1 MEWNA
6 RTEAEWNGMECA
18 NGSGMEWN
26 GMRERKRNGS
36 GMECAK
42 RNDYYMYI
50 IYTHNIMN
58 SKLVLAIIVILLLL
72 YVIFKAI
79 TTNYTTLGSMQ
90 KWATS
95 TVITGTN
102 LPSSFKANTAISV
115 WFYIK
120 KWVSDAKVIEFQGAT
135 ATPSATN
142 IIFLVKFKSNTN
154 TIQIFPRSGVSV
166 TGEDCDIADFPLQK
180 WVNLI
185 VSFNGSAMDV
195 YVDGKL
201 VKSCVVNNGSKLS
214 ETQKITLGDSTK
226 IVEDIG
232 FITNVKL
239 KASPIAPQEAWD
251 IYSQGFGGS
260 PWSDLL
266 NKYKVKLSFIV
277 DNQEQTS
284 VST

>member
-1 MEWNA
+1 
-6 RTEAEWNGMECA
+6 
-18 NGSGMEWN
+18 
-26 GMRERKRNGS
+26 
-36 GMECAK
+36 
-42 RNDYYMYI
+42 
-50 IYTHNIMN
+50 MN

-72 YVIFKAI
+72 YVIFKAL
-79 TTNYTTLGSMQ
+79 TTNYTTLGTMQ
-90 KWATS
+90 KWATE
-95 TVITGTN
+95 TKLMGTN
-102 LPSSFKANTAISV
+102 LPNSFKANTAISI

-120 KWVSDAKVIEFQGAT
+120 KWVSGTKVIEFQNAS
-135 ATPSATN
+135 SA
-142 IIFLVKFKSNTN
+142 IFKVKFKANTN
-154 TIQIFPRSGVSV
+154 TIQIFPRSGESV
-166 TGEDCDIADFPLQK
+166 TGEDCDIAEFPLQK

-185 VSFNGSAMDV
+185 ISFNGSAMDV

-214 ETQKITLGDSTK
+214 ETQKIILGDSSKT
-226 IVEDIG
+226 EDVG

-284 VST
+284 IST

>member
-1 MEWNA
+1 
-6 RTEAEWNGMECA
+6 
-18 NGSGMEWN
+18 
-26 GMRERKRNGS
+26 
-36 GMECAK
+36 
-42 RNDYYMYI
+42 
-50 IYTHNIMN
+50 MN
-58 SKLVLAIIVILLLL
+58 SKLVLAVIVILLLL
-72 YVIFKAI
+72 YVIFKAL
-79 TTNYTTLGSMQ
+79 TTSYSTLGTMQ
-90 KWATS
+90 KWTNKTTLTS
-95 TVITGTN
+95 GN
-102 LPSSFKANTAISV
+102 LPNSFKANSSISV

-120 KWVSDAKVIEFQGAT
+120 EWANSANVVTFFNNAGANSGSEIFKIYLKNDTNNIVIQPKAT
-135 ATPSATN
+135 SSNPTN
-142 IIFLVKFKSNTN
+142 CEIS
-154 TIQIFPRSGVSV
+154 
-166 TGEDCDIADFPLQK
+166 EFPLQK

-201 VKSCVVNNGSKLS
+201 VKSCVVNMGSELAKTLS
-214 ETQKITLGDSTK
+214 IVLG
-226 IVEDIG
+226 EDPTTVRNKDVG

-239 KASPIAPQEAWD
+239 KSSPIAPQEAWD

>member
-1 MEWNA
+1 
-6 RTEAEWNGMECA
+6 
-18 NGSGMEWN
+18 
-26 GMRERKRNGS
+26 
-36 GMECAK
+36 
-42 RNDYYMYI
+42 
-50 IYTHNIMN
+50 MN

-72 YVIFKAI
+72 YVIFKAL
-79 TTNYTTLGSMQ
+79 TTNYTTLGTMQ

-95 TVITGTN
+95 TIITGSN
-102 LPSSFKANTAISV
+102 LPNSFKANTAVSI

-120 KWVSDAKVIEFQGAT
+120 KWVSGTKVIEFQNAS
-135 ATPSATN
+135 SA
-142 IIFLVKFKSNTN
+142 IFKVKFKANTN
-154 TIQIFPRSGVSV
+154 TIQIFPRSGESV
-166 TGEDCDIADFPLQK
+166 TGEDCDIAEFPLQK

-185 VSFNGSAMDV
+185 ISFNGSAMDV

-214 ETQKITLGDSTK
+214 ETNTIILGDSTK
-226 IVEDIG
+226 TEDIG

-284 VST
+284 IST

>member
-1 MEWNA
+1 
-6 RTEAEWNGMECA
+6 MECA
-18 NGSGMEWN
+18 NGRVAEWV
-26 GMRERKRNGS
+26 
-36 GMECAK
+36 
-42 RNDYYMYI
+42 YYYI
-50 IYTHNIMN
+50 SNIYTNMN

-72 YVIFKAI
+72 YVIFKAL
-79 TTNYTTLGSMQ
+79 TTNYTTLGTMQ
-90 KWATS
+90 KWATA
-95 TVITGTN
+95 TIIQGTN
-102 LPSSFKANTAISV
+102 LPSSFKANTAVSI

-120 KWVSDAKVIEFQGAT
+120 KWVSGAKVIEFQNAASGT
-135 ATPSATN
+135 
-142 IIFLVKFKSNTN
+142 IFQVQFKANTN
-154 TIQIFPRSGVSV
+154 TVQIFPRSGTSS
-166 TGEDCDIADFPLQK
+166 GEDCEVADFPLQK

-214 ETQKITLGDSTK
+214 ETQKIILGDASKT
-226 IVEDIG
+226 EDVG

-239 KASPIAPQEAWD
+239 KAAPIAPQEAWD

-277 DNQEQTS
+277 IIRNRP
-284 VST
+284 V

>member
-1 MEWNA
+1 
-6 RTEAEWNGMECA
+6 
-18 NGSGMEWN
+18 
-26 GMRERKRNGS
+26 
-36 GMECAK
+36 
-42 RNDYYMYI
+42 
-50 IYTHNIMN
+50 MN

-72 YVIFKAI
+72 YVIFKAL
-79 TTNYTTLGSMQ
+79 TTNYTTLGTMQ

-95 TVITGTN
+95 TIITGSN
-102 LPSSFKANTAISV
+102 LPNSFKANTAISI

-120 KWVSDAKVIEFQGAT
+120 KWVSGTKVVEFQNAS
-135 ATPSATN
+135 SAA
-142 IIFLVKFKSNTN
+142 IFQVQFKANTN
-154 TIQIFPRSGVSV
+154 TIQIFPRSDKSSGD
-166 TGEDCDIADFPLQK
+166 DCDIAEFPLQK

-185 VSFNGSAMDV
+185 ISFNGSAMDV

-214 ETQKITLGDSTK
+214 ETQKIILGDSSK
-226 IVEDIG
+226 VDDIG

-277 DNQEQTS
+277 DNQEQAS

>member
-1 MEWNA
+1 
-6 RTEAEWNGMECA
+6 
-18 NGSGMEWN
+18 
-26 GMRERKRNGS
+26 
-36 GMECAK
+36 
-42 RNDYYMYI
+42 
-50 IYTHNIMN
+50 
-58 SKLVLAIIVILLLL
+58 
-72 YVIFKAI
+72 
-79 TTNYTTLGSMQ
+79 MQ

-120 KWVSDAKVIEFQGAT
+120 KWVSDAKVIEFRNAANGG
-135 ATPSATN
+135 
-142 IIFLVKFKSNTN
+142 IFLVKFKAATN
-154 TIQIFPRSGVSV
+154 TIQIFPRSDGSLP
-166 TGEDCDIADFPLQK
+166 GEECEIADFPLQK

-201 VKSCVVNNGSKLS
+201 VKSCVVNSGSKLS
-214 ETQKITLGDSTK
+214 DTQKITLGDSTK

>member
-1 MEWNA
+1 M
-6 RTEAEWNGMECA
+6 
-18 NGSGMEWN
+18 
-26 GMRERKRNGS
+26 
-36 GMECAK
+36 
-42 RNDYYMYI
+42 DVLLYVYYLYEPN
-50 IYTHNIMN
+50 THTNMN

-72 YVIFKAI
+72 YVIFKAL
-79 TTNYTTLGSMQ
+79 TTNYTTLGTMQ
-90 KWATS
+90 KWATA
-95 TVITGTN
+95 TTIQGNN
-102 LPSSFKANTAISV
+102 LPSSFKANTAISI

-120 KWVSDAKVIEFQGAT
+120 KWSNSAKVIEIQDKSNA
-135 ATPSATN
+135 A
-142 IIFLVKFKSNTN
+142 IFLVKFKDDTN
-154 TIQIFPRSGVSV
+154 TIQIFPTSGATDPS
-166 TGEDCDIADFPLQK
+166 ECAIADFPLQK

-185 VSFNGSAMDV
+185 ISFNGSAMDV

-214 ETQKITLGDSTK
+214 QTQKIILGDSTK
-226 IVEDIG
+226 VDDIG

-239 KASPIAPQEAWD
+239 KAAPIAPQEAWD

-284 VST
+284 IST

>member
-1 MEWNA
+1 M
-6 RTEAEWNGMECA
+6 NGM
-18 NGSGMEWN
+18 NVLLYV
-26 GMRERKRNGS
+26 
-36 GMECAK
+36 
-42 RNDYYMYI
+42 YYLYEPN
-50 IYTHNIMN
+50 THTNMN

-72 YVIFKAI
+72 YVIFKAL
-79 TTNYTTLGSMQ
+79 TTNYTTLGTMQ
-90 KWATS
+90 KWATA
-95 TVITGTN
+95 TTIQGTN
-102 LPSSFKANTAISV
+102 LPSSFKANTAISI

-120 KWVSDAKVIEFQGAT
+120 KWASGAKVIEFQDKSNT
-135 ATPSATN
+135 A
-142 IIFLVKFKSNTN
+142 IFQVQFKDNTN
-154 TIQIFPRSGVSV
+154 TIQIFPTSGTSDAN
-166 TGEDCDIADFPLQK
+166 ECAIADFPLQK

-185 VSFNGSAMDV
+185 ISFNGSAMDV

-214 ETQKITLGDSTK
+214 QTQKIILGDSTK
-226 IVEDIG
+226 VDDIG

-239 KASPIAPQEAWD
+239 KAAPIAPQEAWD

-284 VST
+284 IST

>member
-1 MEWNA
+1 
-6 RTEAEWNGMECA
+6 
-18 NGSGMEWN
+18 
-26 GMRERKRNGS
+26 
-36 GMECAK
+36 
-42 RNDYYMYI
+42 
-50 IYTHNIMN
+50 MN

-79 TTNYTTLGSMQ
+79 TTNYTTLGTMQ
-90 KWATS
+90 KWATA
-95 TVITGTN
+95 TTIQGTN
-102 LPSSFKANTAISV
+102 LPSSFKANTAISI

-120 KWVSDAKVIEFQGAT
+120 KWVSGAKVIQFQNASGA
-135 ATPSATN
+135 A
-142 IIFLVKFKSNTN
+142 IFQVQFKASTN
-154 TIQIFPRSGVSV
+154 TIQIFPTSGATS
-166 TGEDCDIADFPLQK
+166 GDDCDIADFPLQK

-214 ETQKITLGDSTK
+214 ETQKIILGDASK
-226 IVEDIG
+226 IEDVG

-239 KASPIAPQEAWD
+239 KAAPIAPQEAWD

-284 VST
+284 IST

>member
-1 MEWNA
+1 
-6 RTEAEWNGMECA
+6 
-18 NGSGMEWN
+18 
-26 GMRERKRNGS
+26 
-36 GMECAK
+36 
-42 RNDYYMYI
+42 
-50 IYTHNIMN
+50 MN

-72 YVIFKAI
+72 YVIFKAL
-79 TTNYTTLGSMQ
+79 TTSYTTLGTMQ
-90 KWATS
+90 KWSNRTTLQGS
-95 TVITGTN
+95 N
-102 LPSSFKANTAISV
+102 LPSSFKANSAVSI

-120 KWVSDAKVIEFQGAT
+120 KWVNGTKVITFHSDSGASAGAT
-135 ATPSATN
+135 
-142 IIFLVKFKSNTN
+142 IFRIVFKDNTN
-154 TIQIFPRSGVSV
+154 TIQINPRSGTSNPDYDCEVS
-166 TGEDCDIADFPLQK
+166 EFPLQK

-201 VKSCVVNNGSKLS
+201 VKSCVVGIGSELAK
-214 ETQKITLGDSTK
+214 TQSIVLGDDTK
-226 IVEDIG
+226 TEDVG

-277 DNQEQTS
+277 DNQEQAS

>member
-1 MEWNA
+1 
-6 RTEAEWNGMECA
+6 
-18 NGSGMEWN
+18 
-26 GMRERKRNGS
+26 
-36 GMECAK
+36 
-42 RNDYYMYI
+42 
-50 IYTHNIMN
+50 MN

-72 YVIFKAI
+72 YVIFKAL
-79 TTNYTTLGSMQ
+79 TTNYTTLGTMQ
-90 KWATS
+90 KWATA
-95 TVITGTN
+95 TTIQGTN
-102 LPSSFKANTAISV
+102 LPSSFKANTAISI

-120 KWVSDAKVIEFQGAT
+120 KWVSNAKVIEFQNASGGA
-135 ATPSATN
+135 
-142 IIFLVKFKSNTN
+142 IFQVQFKDNTN
-154 TIQIFPRSGVSV
+154 TIRIFP
-166 TGEDCDIADFPLQK
+166 TGTPGNSDCDIAEFPLQK

-185 VSFNGSAMDV
+185 ISFNGSAMDV

-214 ETQKITLGDSTK
+214 ETHKIILGDVSK
-226 IVEDIG
+226 IEDVG

-239 KASPIAPQEAWD
+239 KAAPIAPQEAWD

-284 VST
+284 IST